1 MIVFSV
7 FAASPPPSL
16 PRSPSFFISRF
27 KGGGVVRAVNAGD
40 AHRAGGGEGRKEGDC
55 SHRRECKQRK
65 LLRVSEL
72 SRHDVSPNRGA
83 IVRHY
88 PPQIMEVSLSSL
100 PPPLPMQRPGQCSVV
115 LVSRRGDEGEERS
128 GTGRTLH
135 QRHLCAHTGLS
146 SQIRTELRD
155 RAVLPVR
162 ASCHSLA
169 VSSSN
174 DSNIST

>member
-1 MIVFSV
+1 MREV
-7 FAASPPPSL
+7 AKEG
-16 PRSPSFFISRF
+16 R
-27 KGGGVVRAVNAGD
+27 K
-40 AHRAGGGEGRKEGDC
+40 EGRKEGDC

-100 PPPLPMQRPGQCSVV
+100 PPPPLPMQRQGQCSVV
-115 LVSRRGDEGEERS
+115 LVSRREDEGEERS

-155 RAVLPVR
+155 KAIWPVW
-162 ASCHSLA
+162 SDCHIKAALSL
-169 VSSSN
+169 N
-174 DSNIST
+174 DSKMRYFNKCLLMLHRFHQIFTIQFIYMIVSHCATLPLPT

>member
-1 MIVFSV
+1 M
-7 FAASPPPSL
+7 L
-16 PRSPSFFISRF
+16 T
-27 KGGGVVRAVNAGD
+27 VREVAK
-40 AHRAGGGEGRKEGDC
+40 EGRKGGDC
-55 SHRRECKQRK
+55 SHHRECKQRK

-100 PPPLPMQRPGQCSVV
+100 PPPPLPMQRPGRCSVV

-135 QRHLCAHTGLS
+135 QRHLCAHTVFS

-162 ASCHSLA
+162 ASCHSQA

-174 DSNIST
+174 DSKTRYMRPRVQRQALRDKFAFWPATTSQSCAATPRYASL

>member
-1 MIVFSV
+1 M
-7 FAASPPPSL
+7 L
-16 PRSPSFFISRF
+16 T
-27 KGGGVVRAVNAGD
+27 VREVAK
-40 AHRAGGGEGRKEGDC
+40 EGRKEGDC

-100 PPPLPMQRPGQCSVV
+100 PPPPLPMQRPGRCSVV
-115 LVSRRGDEGEERS
+115 LVSWRGDEGEERS

-135 QRHLCAHTGLS
+135 QRHLCAHTGFS

-162 ASCHSLA
+162 ASCCHSQAVQCHPQMTRRRGTLQRAANGRRDREGYLEECFGTEMGSSASLA
-169 VSSSN
+169 AH
-174 DSNIST
+174 

>member
-7 FAASPPPSL
+7 FAASSPPSL

-40 AHRAGGGEGRKEGDC
+40 AHRAEGGEGRKEGRKEGDC

-100 PPPLPMQRPGQCSVV
+100 PPPPLPMQRPGQCSVV
-115 LVSRRGDEGEERS
+115 LASRRGDEGEERS

-155 RAVLPVR
+155 RAVWPVR
-162 ASCHSLA
+162 AGCHSWAAL
-169 VSSSN
+169 S
-174 DSNIST
+174 

>member
-1 MIVFSV
+1 MLTVWEV
-7 FAASPPPSL
+7 A
-16 PRSPSFFISRF
+16 
-27 KGGGVVRAVNAGD
+27 K
-40 AHRAGGGEGRKEGDC
+40 EGRKEGDC

-100 PPPLPMQRPGQCSVV
+100 PPPLPMQRPGRCSVV
-115 LVSRRGDEGEERS
+115 LVSWRGDEEEERS

-162 ASCHSLA
+162 ASCHSQA

-174 DSNIST
+174 DSKTRYITKSCKRTERQRGLPGRMFRHRNGVASISAAL